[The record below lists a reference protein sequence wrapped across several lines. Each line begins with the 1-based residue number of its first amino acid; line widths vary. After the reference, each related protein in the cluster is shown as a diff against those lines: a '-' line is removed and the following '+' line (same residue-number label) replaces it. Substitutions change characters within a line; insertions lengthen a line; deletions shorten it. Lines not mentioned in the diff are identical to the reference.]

1 MEWLLMGKKAKDSD
15 KLVNDLIA
23 KVKERREKVGALKK
37 PQWITPCSLV
47 LPGMERLNVQ
57 VEQDLGKL
65 AVACGILLRM
75 KQDIEAASK
84 ELEVEIEPKWQNY
97 AIDDWVSDIKLR
109 VRITN
114 IKAEQER
121 LATLEAKLNK
131 LMSPE
136 QRRAM
141 ELAAIE
147 AELE

>member
-1 MEWLLMGKKAKDSD
+1 MGKKTAKDMD
-15 KLVNDLIA
+15 KTVDDLIQR
-23 KVKERREKVGALKK
+23 VKERREKVGALKK

-47 LPGMERLNVQ
+47 LPGMERINIQ
-57 VEQDLGKL
+57 VDKDLGVL
-65 AVACGILLRM
+65 AVACGMLMRM
-75 KQDIEAASK
+75 KTDIEAASK

-97 AIDDWVSDIKLR
+97 PIDDWIADIKLR

-114 IKAEQER
+114 IKAEQEK
-121 LATLEAKLNK
+121 LDAMEAKLNK